1 MTGTSPKTT
10 GPIRLSL
17 IIPAY
22 NEAGRIEKTL
32 RLVLRYLDDADYS
45 AEVIVV
51 DDGSTD
57 ATAGVIRAFRTA
69 YTTPLRLHQL
79 PKNKGK
85 GAAVKAGM
93 LEVAYGEVRVFFD
106 ADASTPIEELEKI
119 WEPLASGAQ
128 VVIGSRSLPD
138 SQVEI
143 HQAKYRET
151 MGRTYNRIL
160 RVLGLTSFIDTQCG
174 FKAFTAEA
182 TELLFRRQTLDG
194 FSFDVEL
201 LYIATKHGLP
211 ITEIPVVWRNNEAS
225 RVNPVTDSFHMFWD
239 LLRIKYRNWNHVYD

>member
-1 MTGTSPKTT
+1 MAANPDKKSDVP
-10 GPIRLSL
+10 RLSL

-32 RLVLRYLDDADYS
+32 RHALRYLDDQDYD
-45 AEVIVV
+45 AELIVV

-93 LEVAYGEVRVFFD
+93 IQMAKGEIRVFFD
-106 ADASTPIEELEKI
+106 ADESTPIEELAKLWPVI
-119 WEPLASGAQ
+119 DGGAE

-143 HQAKYRET
+143 RQAKYRES
-151 MGRTYNRIL
+151 MGRIFNRML
-160 RVLGLTSFIDTQCG
+160 RLLKLSDFIDTQCG
-174 FKAFTAEA
+174 FKAFTAA
-182 TELLFRRQTLDG
+182 AAHQIFSRQTLDG
-194 FSFDVEL
+194 FSFDVEI
-201 LYIATKHGLP
+201 LYIAQKRGLK
-211 ITEIPVVWRNNEAS
+211 IDEIPVVWRNNEAS
-225 RVNPVTDSFHMFWD
+225 RVNPLTDSTRMFFD
-239 LLRIKYRNWNHVYD
+239 LLRIKVRDWKHVYD